1 MTVQHVL
8 WYVTRATGIIAL
20 ILLTGTVVLGV
31 LGTARVATERWP
43 RIVTAG
49 LHKNLALTAAALVA
63 VHVLTTI
70 LDPFV
75 SIGLV
80 AAFVPFTSAYR
91 PIWLS
96 LGAVAFDLLLA
107 VIITSLLRD
116 RLNHRAWQVVH
127 LLVYVCW
134 PVALWHALGTGT
146 DTRLHWV
153 LAIDIA
159 CVLALALAVWWR
171 LSLTSSAAV
180 RRFGLLTLAALA
192 LLTAIFVLVGPLQP
206 GWPARAGT
214 PPALL
219 GLRLLGEILGR

>member
-8 WYVTRATGIIAL
+8 WYTTRATGIVAL

-31 LGTARVATERWP
+31 VGTARVASERWP

-49 LHKNLALTAAALVA
+49 LHKNLALTATALVA
-63 VHVLTTI
+63 VHVVTTI

-80 AAFVPFTSAYR
+80 AAFVPFTSSYR

-107 VIITSLLRD
+107 VLITSLLRD
-116 RLNHRAWQVVH
+116 RLSHRAWQIVH
-127 LLVYVCW
+127 LLVYACW

-159 CVLALALAVWWR
+159 CVLALAVAVWWR
-171 LSLTSSAAV
+171 LSLTASQAI
-180 RRFGLLTLAALA
+180 RRFGMLALAALA

-206 GWPARAGT
+206 GWPVRAGT
-214 PPALL
+214 PPTLV
-219 GLRLLGEILGR
+219 GLHLLGEILGG

>member
-8 WYVTRATGIIAL
+8 WYATRATGIVAL

-31 LGTARVATERWP
+31 LGTARVASERWP

-49 LHKNLALTAAALVA
+49 LHRNMALTATALVA
-63 VHVLTTI
+63 VHVVTTI

-80 AAFVPFTSAYR
+80 AAFVPFTSSYR

-107 VIITSLLRD
+107 VLITSVLRD
-116 RLNHRAWQVVH
+116 RLSQRVWQAVH
-127 LLVYVCW
+127 LLVYACW
-134 PVALWHALGTGT
+134 PIALWHALGTGT

-159 CVLALALAVWWR
+159 CVLAIALAVWWR
-171 LSLTSSAAV
+171 LSLTSSRAI
-180 RRFGLLTLAALA
+180 RRFGMLTLAAVV

-206 GWPARAGT
+206 GWPTRAGT

-219 GLRLLGEILGR
+219 GLQWLGEVLGR

>member
-8 WYVTRATGIIAL
+8 WYVTRATGIVAL
-20 ILLTGTVVLGV
+20 VLLTGTVVLGV
-31 LGTARVATERWP
+31 IGTARVASKRWP

-49 LHKNLALTAAALVA
+49 LHKNLALTATALVA
-63 VHVLTTI
+63 MHVVTTI

-80 AAFVPFTSAYR
+80 AAFVPFTSSYR
-91 PIWLS
+91 PFWLS

-107 VIITSLLRD
+107 VLITSLLRD
-116 RLNHRAWQVVH
+116 RLSHRAWQIVH
-127 LLVYVCW
+127 LLVYACW
-134 PVALWHALGTGT
+134 PVALWHGLGTGT

-153 LAIDIA
+153 LAVDIA
-159 CVLALALAVWWR
+159 CVLAIALAVWWR
-171 LSLTSSAAV
+171 LSLTSSQAI
-180 RRFGLLTLAALA
+180 RRFGFLTLAGLA

-219 GLRLLGEILGR
+219 GLHLLGEILGR